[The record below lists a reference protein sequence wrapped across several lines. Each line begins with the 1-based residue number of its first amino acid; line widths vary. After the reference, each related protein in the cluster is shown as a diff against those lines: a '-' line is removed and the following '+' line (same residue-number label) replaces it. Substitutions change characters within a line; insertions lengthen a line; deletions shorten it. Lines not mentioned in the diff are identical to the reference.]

1 MRNIKSN
8 GKGNTDVKLDNGRIF
23 DSRTAKFNDSNKE
36 WDDFQLYYVEEG
48 FRSSEK
54 ADMNM
59 EAIERGKAF
68 VRGRLILMAIQD
80 ELKEK
85 TYAHRREA
93 RVA

>member
-8 GKGNTDVKLDNGRIF
+8 EKGSTDVKQANDRVF
-23 DSRTAKFNDSNKE
+23 DSKTADFNDSNKD

-48 FRSSEK
+48 FQPSEK
-54 ADMNM
+54 ADMNT

-80 ELKEK
+80 ELKHNVH
-85 TYAHRREA
+85 TRGREA